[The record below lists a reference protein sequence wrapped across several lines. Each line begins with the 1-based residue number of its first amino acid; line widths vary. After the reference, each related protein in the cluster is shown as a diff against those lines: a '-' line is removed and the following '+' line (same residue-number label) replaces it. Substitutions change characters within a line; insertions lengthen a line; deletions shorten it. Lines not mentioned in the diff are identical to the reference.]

1 MKHNKREEN
10 GEWSAER
17 DGRGGLSEDAEQKEK
32 RKVVRDGRSE
42 REGRKISSPGGIIS
56 RLSH

>member
-1 MKHNKREEN
+1 MGN
-10 GEWSAER
+10 GRQR

-32 RKVVRDGRSE
+32 RKVVRDGQSE

-56 RLSH
+56 HLSH